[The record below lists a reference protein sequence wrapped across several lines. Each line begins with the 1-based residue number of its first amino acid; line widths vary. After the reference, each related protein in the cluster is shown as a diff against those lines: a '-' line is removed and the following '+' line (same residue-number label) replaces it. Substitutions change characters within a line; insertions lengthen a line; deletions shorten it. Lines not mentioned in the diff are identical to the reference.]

1 MPTSYFINLALFIYL
16 SLDKTFSGLLV
27 IRELDKL
34 IKQIAR
40 DKAKEE
46 LVDKVKKAQEK
57 HENNIKPKYGEEL
70 DELQTKYPKE
80 LEGTDTAKDFLN
92 RVNKRLQDEDRVTP
106 DSEVGSDEEE
116 SESKS
121 DKDDKEY
128 EIIDKNKDKK
138 KKSSD
143 RKDDNEEG
151 GNDSGSSAPSGPS
164 SSGTGNSSSGEG
176 PTNTLHKEGGDG
188 WLQELLGGL
197 LDSLYSWFDIK

>member
-27 IRELDKL
+27 IREFDKL
-34 IKQIAR
+34 LKKIAR
-40 DKAKEE
+40 DNAKEE

-57 HENNIKPKYGEEL
+57 HENNIKPKFGEEL

-106 DSEVGSDEEE
+106 DSEVGSDE
-116 SESKS
+116 
-121 DKDDKEY
+121 DDKKY
-128 EIIDKNKDKK
+128 EIIDKNKDQK

-188 WLQELLGGL
+188 
-197 LDSLYSWFDIK
+197 